1 MENQQRFVQLA
12 AEGDSDAFRH
22 LYDIYRPRIYGVLA
36 KRTHDPDLI
45 DDLVQT
51 TFYRAFRSLK
61 AYRAEAAFGT
71 WLTQIAL
78 NVHRSHLRAERV
90 RRRWIQEME
99 DPELAA
105 EIDRSPGNQ
114 EAPDHVVVR
123 KQQRELVRK
132 GIEALPT
139 RYRKVVWLRYVKD
152 SSYEEI
158 MQSVQVPMGTVK
170 TWLSRGRHQLK
181 GELRRMGL

>member
-1 MENQQRFVQLA
+1 MTLERQRTAGLDEAGRGSVLGPLA
-12 AEGDSDAFRH
+12 VAGVVLDEAALEDLVALGVDDSKR
-22 LYDIYRPRIYGVLA
+22 IRPR
-36 KRTHDPDLI
+36 
-45 DDLVQT
+45 
-51 TFYRAFRSLK
+51 
-61 AYRAEAAFGT
+61 
-71 WLTQIAL
+71 
-78 NVHRSHLRAERV
+78 
-90 RRRWIQEME
+90 RRE
-99 DPELAA
+99 ELAIAIRERAIAFEVILSSPA